1 MAKHMSVKVEV
12 LDPIIS
18 HEKDTFWNQL
28 EKYSKNCP
36 ISYSSQGYCFNAIG
50 DNVFGK
56 PYKNYDYFDVAEDEG
71 EKIRIYWVE
80 SEYEIVVE
88 DWDDADEWP
97 IVESDDIQ
105 TKGFD
110 D

>member
-1 MAKHMSVKVEV
+1 M
-12 LDPIIS
+12 
-18 HEKDTFWNQL
+18 
-28 EKYSKNCP
+28 EKYAKNCP

>member
-1 MAKHMSVKVEV
+1 MSVKVEV

-28 EKYSKNCP
+28 EKYAKNCP